1 MVYQY
6 EPKPLKADM
15 PPSSSQDQISQQPH
29 PHRDASDHK
38 GPPVE
43 HRARGIALRLGAVTA
58 FGAMMAAMK
67 YATENGVAPVE
78 ILFYRNLFSLPT
90 IIAWIMW
97 SGGFSVVR
105 TQRPGAHATRSFLG
119 LGVMFLTF
127 MALSRLPLAEATVI
141 SFSAPLFATMLS
153 ALVLREMVG
162 WHRWSAIGI
171 GFVGVLIAVQPSG
184 SDLPT
189 AGVAIG
195 LAAALGAAVI
205 VITLRQIG
213 QTEGAAATVFWF
225 NVVCLTATAL
235 PMPFVF
241 QVHEPV
247 VWVALLLGGLVGGF
261 AQIMMTSAVR
271 YAPVSVLAPFDYVQM
286 LWAIFWGYILFAAV
300 PTAPTIAGAVL
311 IAGAGYYVVWR
322 ERKLNRPVTGVA
334 KL

>member
-1 MVYQY
+1 M
-6 EPKPLKADM
+6 EAKPLKADM
-15 PPSSSQDQISQQPH
+15 PHSSSQAQIPPQSH
-29 PHRDASDHK
+29 PYSDASDPDR
-38 GPPVE
+38 PPVE

-67 YATENGVAPVE
+67 YASEHGVAPVE

-90 IIAWIMW
+90 IIAWIIW

-105 TQRPGAHATRSFLG
+105 TKRPGAHATRSFLG

-127 MALSRLPLAEATVI
+127 MALARLPLAEATVI

-153 ALVLREMVG
+153 ALFLREMVG

-171 GFVGVLIAVQPSG
+171 GFVGVLIAVQPGG
-184 SDLPT
+184 SDLPVV
-189 AGVAIG
+189 GVVIG
-195 LAAALGAAVI
+195 LAAALGTAVI

-225 NVVCLTATAL
+225 NIVCLTATAL
-235 PMPFVF
+235 PMPFMF
-241 QVHEPV
+241 KSHDPGA
-247 VWVALLLGGLVGGF
+247 WIALLLGGLVGGF

-271 YAPVSVLAPFDYVQM
+271 YAPVSVLAPFDYLQM
-286 LWAIFWGYILFAAV
+286 LWAIFWGYLLFAAT
-300 PTAPTIAGAVL
+300 PSAPTIAGAAL
-311 IAGAGYYVVWR
+311 IASAGCYVVWR
-322 ERKLNRPVTGVA
+322 EKKLNRPVTGVA